1 LGGRRTRIMV
11 QGPSCD
17 WGPSGRDNP
26 GWMIEGSLE
35 MENGPCAVDLFSSKR
50 RFASIQRPVPFHRL
64 SIMDSLAFDGYAS
77 YSDSSAPR
85 TPSPR
90 DEIHYPVYK
99 HLEPPVRNIFTDS
112 HDDHAVPVN
121 PTWSH
126 HNHSPNYD
134 YHPSRPSLL
143 QELYEP
149 ELPDNHTQHHQP
161 PYDSWAHSRP
171 NDYHPIRRA
180 TYPIARHDQEH
191 SMPLQYRSFWSQD
204 ASIVHAHYARQ
215 DSYYA
220 DSLPPLPSEQSQLPS
235 EHIIPP
241 MNTSPHAGYRN
252 FDENA
257 NIKLEDPPAASM
269 MVSSYRCM
277 PSNCHTLGV
286 SYLPTGHPVHHTDDA
301 ASKETQYLRRRC
313 FNCHTT
319 EPPSWRRST
328 LNPGKIVCNKC
339 GLYERT
345 HLRPRPLRFDE
356 LRAGNK
362 TRKQSKGTTSPKPK
376 TTVVKKEPREFNGL
390 TRRDSV
396 SSSSSVQSGSATSDW
411 DDSGTF
417 KSRQKNSKC

>member
-1 LGGRRTRIMV
+1 
-11 QGPSCD
+11 
-17 WGPSGRDNP
+17 
-26 GWMIEGSLE
+26 
-35 MENGPCAVDLFSSKR
+35 
-50 RFASIQRPVPFHRL
+50 
-64 SIMDSLAFDGYAS
+64 MDSLAFDGYTS

-90 DEIHYPVYK
+90 DDVHYPSYK
-99 HLEPPVRNIFTDS
+99 HLDPPLRVLSDT

-121 PTWSH
+121 PAWPH

-134 YHPSRPSLL
+134 YPPSRGSLL

-149 ELPDNHTQHHQP
+149 DIPDHHSHHQP
-161 PYDSWAHSRP
+161 TYDSWHQSRS

-180 TYPIARHDQEH
+180 TYPFGRHDQEH
-191 SMPLQYRSFWSQD
+191 PMQSQYRSFWAQD
-204 ASIVHAHYARQ
+204 PPMVHAHYSRQ

-220 DSLPPLPSEQSQLPS
+220 ESLPLPSEPAHLPS

-241 MNTSPHAGYRN
+241 MNSSPHAGYRN
-252 FDENA
+252 CDENT
-257 NIKLEDPPAASM
+257 NIKLEDGPPAPM

-277 PSNCHTLGV
+277 PSNCHSLGV

-362 TRKQSKGTTSPKPK
+362 ARKQSKGAASPKSK
-376 TTVVKKEPREFNGL
+376 TTVVKKEPREINTL

-396 SSSSSVQSGSATSDW
+396 SSSSSVQSGSVTSDW

-417 KSRQKNSKC
+417 KSMPHVLLC